1 MKRDKLGT
9 IAALFCLCS
18 LAEYIEF
25 LFIRTDQTIIA
36 DNIGSKIF
44 CIFAVLMALKHCRL
58 RLSDIGFHAK
68 GLWKNVLSG
77 FSLGLFT
84 FGIAYCVEILLLMSQ
99 GQAVSIRFFITNF
112 ALTGA
117 STQVAFTIGSLLICI
132 VGNVINV
139 LAEEGLF
146 RGVILKLATDRFGF
160 ATANLIQ
167 AILFGLWHIVM
178 VVLGVYDGLM
188 NVPTAIV
195 MGVGYVLLAAIL
207 GLEWGTCVSLTGT
220 VWMGISEHFFN
231 NFIGNT
237 LHIVTESG
245 TDEWQIV
252 RVVFSNLL
260 SLGIVLLI
268 SRRRG
273 KRAKA
278 KGPAG
283 L

>member
-1 MKRDKLGT
+1 MVLCPIILSSPCPPSNPLPAGIIPCRPPKR
-9 IAALFCLCS
+9 
-18 LAEYIEF
+18 
-25 LFIRTDQTIIA
+25 
-36 DNIGSKIF
+36 NIG
-44 CIFAVLMALKHCRL
+44 LKKSP
-58 RLSDIGFHAK
+58 LSFP
-68 GLWKNVLSG
+68 L
-77 FSLGLFT
+77 
-84 FGIAYCVEILLLMSQ
+84 
-99 GQAVSIRFFITNF
+99 
-112 ALTGA
+112 
-117 STQVAFTIGSLLICI
+117 
-132 VGNVINV
+132 
-139 LAEEGLF
+139 
-146 RGVILKLATDRFGF
+146 DR
-160 ATANLIQ
+160 
-167 AILFGLWHIVM
+167 HIVM

-231 NFIGNT
+231 NFIGNA

-273 KRAKA
+273 KRAKE